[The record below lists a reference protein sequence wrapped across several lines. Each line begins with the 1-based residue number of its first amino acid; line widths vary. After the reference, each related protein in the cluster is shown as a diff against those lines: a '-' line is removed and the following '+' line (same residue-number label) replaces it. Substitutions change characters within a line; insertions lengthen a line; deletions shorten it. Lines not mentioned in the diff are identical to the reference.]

1 MYKIWVIITNE
12 LVQTF
17 GDRNLLMIMLVTPL
31 LVASMIGF
39 AFSDISGDSIDIDP
53 IPVALVNHDDA
64 VDQDDQ
70 QIAMGQSFVN
80 VFVPSEELS
89 PEERAANEVWSLI
102 DAVELSDENE
112 ARSGVDSGRFV
123 AALII
128 PSDFSANISQL
139 YTNFEN
145 QPTTIELYA
154 NSESA
159 TLVEIVETVASA
171 VATRMNAG
179 SIAIASSIGSLVG
192 QANQNPAIAAQLQQA
207 QQNGLFDQDV
217 AAAFSQQDQVRFER
231 QNSAGQAASFNP
243 FAIFG
248 AGQAVFFMMFTA
260 MNGMNSI
267 LSERREGLLSRQ
279 LATPTNPGLI
289 LFARMF
295 SMVCICFVQVC
306 ALLCAMSLVDS
317 LFQRKF
323 SWLFGNNLLLLIVTI
338 IAIAWA
344 AAGFASLVISL
355 AKTPEQGNVIGG
367 VIAITMGLL
376 GGAFFNVAAL
386 EGLDIV
392 RFLSVNYWGVT
403 ALMQISQG
411 NLAVQTHLLVLG
423 LLGLVTFGA
432 GFLLFQ
438 RRLEV

>member
-1 MYKIWVIITNE
+1 MYKMWVIIRNE

-31 LVASMIGF
+31 VVASMIGF
-39 AFSDISGDSIDIDP
+39 AFSDVSGDSIDIDP
-53 IPVALVNHDDA
+53 IPVALVNHDRA
-64 VDQDDQ
+64 VDQDGQ
-70 QIAMGQSFVN
+70 RIAMGQSFVN
-80 VFVPSEELS
+80 VFVPSQDVSAEQ
-89 PEERAANEVWSLI
+89 RAENEVWSLI
-102 DAVELSDENE
+102 DAVVLSDEQE

-139 YTNFEN
+139 YSEFEN

-154 NSESA
+154 NAESA
-159 TLVEIVETVASA
+159 TLVDIVETVAAA

-179 SIAIASSIGSLVG
+179 SIAIVSSIGSLVG
-192 QANQNPAIAAQLQQA
+192 QAEHNPAIALQLRDA
-207 QQNGLFDQDV
+207 EQNGLFDQDFS
-217 AAAFSQQDQVRFER
+217 AAFSQQNQIQIARR
-231 QNSAGQAASFNP
+231 TISGQSASFNP

-267 LSERREGLLSRQ
+267 LSERREGLLNRQ

-295 SMVCICFVQVC
+295 SMVCICFVQVS

-317 LFQRKF
+317 LFQWRF
-323 SWLFGNNLLLLIVTI
+323 SWLFGDNLLVLVVTI

-386 EGLDIV
+386 EGLHIA

-411 NLAVQTHLLVLG
+411 NMAVQTHLLVLG
-423 LLGLVTFGA
+423 LLGLFTFGA

-438 RRLEV
+438 RRLDT